1 VRAVVCCVTA
11 VRLTLIARVHGSIGV
26 NSSTVAVVLETLGAV
41 GAVFLQTAAC
51 LSADADARA
60 LLDVLDVL
68 ADLDSFADDFVAD
81 DAG

>member
-1 VRAVVCCVTA
+1 MCCVATIT
-11 VRLTLIARVHGSIGV
+11 LTLVAGVHGAVCVDSA
-26 NSSTVAVVLETLGAV
+26 TVAVVLETLGAV

-68 ADLDSFADDFVAD
+68 ADLDGFADDFVAD